1 MLNIFFF
8 FEKQGL
14 LFLMEKIVLLIIS
27 VDLILTKWNWKY
39 ISFGPCTMDFG
50 QGNNACLDYQGNKL
64 VTT

>member
-50 QGNNACLDYQGNKL
+50 QANNACLD
-64 VTT
+64 